1 MFLKRKQRNRRLN
14 RSHVLDVKVRSRQR
28 NHATF
33 RLAALS
39 LSVSLAVLA
48 ALFLAW
54 RGGRWVMNRVGPE
67 NPAFAIKEIDLQT
80 DGIISIDQLRRWS
93 GVKLEDNLLALDLSR
108 VKRDLELVPVIE
120 SASVER
126 VLPAT
131 LRIRVSEREAVA
143 QFIFPQQ
150 RTGGPLE
157 RGIYTFDSQGYV
169 MLPLDPRQIAAPAA
183 PAAGPLPIIAGIPA
197 NQLRLGRRVEQ
208 PQVHAALR
216 LIGAFER
223 SPMSSQADLKQIDV
237 SAPDLLQV
245 TTGQGSEVI
254 FGTGDLEAQLRR
266 WRAVAELGA
275 TAGKCVGTLD
285 LSVSNNVPVR
295 WLEAS
300 AVAPPSPKPIKPSRK
315 KNV

>member
-1 MFLKRKQRNRRLN
+1 MC
-14 RSHVLDVKVRSRQR
+14 SMSRCAPASAIMR
-28 NHATF
+28 PSA
-33 RLAALS
+33 S
-39 LSVSLAVLA
+39 
-48 ALFLAW
+48 

-169 MLPLDPRQIAAPAA
+169 MLPLDPRQIAAPAV
-183 PAAGPLPIIAGIPA
+183 PAAGPLPI
-197 NQLRLGRRVEQ
+197 
-208 PQVHAALR
+208 
-216 LIGAFER
+216 
-223 SPMSSQADLKQIDV
+223 
-237 SAPDLLQV
+237 
-245 TTGQGSEVI
+245 
-254 FGTGDLEAQLRR
+254 
-266 WRAVAELGA
+266 
-275 TAGKCVGTLD
+275 
-285 LSVSNNVPVR
+285 
-295 WLEAS
+295 
-300 AVAPPSPKPIKPSRK
+300 
-315 KNV
+315 